1 MSNTVTDWKTFIKA
15 FRAASKLSQSAFA
28 ARFKINLRTL
38 QNWECG
44 RSRPHKFLRP
54 VLLRK
59 LQKIHVDIYA
69 PCV

>member
-1 MSNTVTDWKTFIKA
+1 MSDTVTDWKAFITAK
-15 FRAASKLSQSAFA
+15 RTASKLSQSAFA
-28 ARFKINLRTL
+28 ARFGINLRTL

-54 VLLRK
+54 VLLRR
-59 LQKIHVDIYA
+59 LQKIHVDTYA

>member
-44 RSRPHKFLRP
+44 RSNPHPLMRPALFK
-54 VLLRK
+54 K
-59 LQKIHVDIYA
+59 ASKILH
-69 PCV
+69 